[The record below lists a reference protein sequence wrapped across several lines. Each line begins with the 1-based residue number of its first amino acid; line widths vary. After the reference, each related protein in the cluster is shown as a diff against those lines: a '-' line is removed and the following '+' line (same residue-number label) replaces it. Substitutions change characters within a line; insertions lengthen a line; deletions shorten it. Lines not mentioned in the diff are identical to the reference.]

1 MSRRTQV
8 TVKPKQLVV
17 LGGSGFVGSHL
28 LPRLARDGH
37 RMRLLSRN
45 RERRRALAVL
55 PGVSIRSVDVY
66 DANALRRQFEGA
78 DAVINLVG
86 ILNAF
91 GEQTFQHA
99 HVELT
104 QRILGACQAAGV
116 PRLHHMSALKAGQGL
131 SQYLKSK
138 GEAEALVR
146 HSSLDWTIYQ
156 PSVMFGAGGGLV
168 DRFATLLRQMPALP
182 LARASSRMAPTWA
195 GDVAEAMARCV
206 GNDALG
212 VDQSFELYGPDVL
225 TLGEIVRMIR
235 DTIGVRTPIIPLPD
249 SLGRLQAQVAQL
261 LPGKPF
267 SLDNFRSLR
276 TDSVGKTDGYAS
288 LGIVPQPLAAWLP
301 VLLKEPARQRR
312 LSGAR
317 STGR

>member
-1 MSRRTQV
+1 MSL
-8 TVKPKQLVV
+8 KAKQLVV

-28 LPRLARDGH
+28 LPRLVKDGH
-37 RMRLLSRN
+37 RILLLSRN
-45 RERRRALAVL
+45 RERRRAMAVL
-55 PGVSIRSVDVY
+55 PGVRIRSVDVY

-91 GEQTFQHA
+91 GEQTFHHA

-104 QRILGACQAAGV
+104 QRVLGACQAAGV
-116 PRLHHMSALKAGQGL
+116 SRLHHMSALKAGQGL

-138 GEAEALVR
+138 GEAEALIR
-146 HSSLDWTIYQ
+146 HSSLDWTLYQ

-168 DRFATLLRQMPALP
+168 DRFAALLRQMPALP
-182 LARASSRMAPTWA
+182 LARASSRIAPTWV
-195 GDVAEAMARCV
+195 GDVVEAMARCI
-206 GNDALG
+206 GDDTLG
-212 VDQSFELYGPDVL
+212 VDRSFELYGPDVL
-225 TLGEIVRMIR
+225 TLGEIVRLIR
-235 DTIGVRTPIIPLPD
+235 ATLELRTPIIPLPD

-276 TDSVGKTDGYAS
+276 TDSVGKVDGYAA
-288 LGIVPQPLAAWLP
+288 LGITPQPLAAWLP
-301 VLLKEPARQRR
+301 VLLHEPARQRR
-312 LSGAR
+312 LSLAR
-317 STGR
+317 TSGR